1 VLDFQI
7 DDECSYEYSYIFVA
21 NLLEGV
27 GVIAAL
33 NTVDTLGR
41 SVSQTLFFVVTAALL
56 FTYGGLYVGSE
67 STAALVMLFIAKITS
82 AGAMCVLWIQTAEIY
97 PTEVHTYTHMTTQI
111 HLYLYRTLYIDCPIP
126 SFCVKVTNPNLTTVL
141 ICTFIVLLRSCERRG
156 IPRQPLW
163 ADSGHVSE

>member
-1 VLDFQI
+1 MSAVDVHNYIGIYRIFGYFAFYCLFLILVLDFQI

-33 NTVDTLGR
+33 NTVDRLGR

-97 PTEVHTYTHMTTQI
+97 PTEVRTHI
-111 HLYLYRTLYIDCPIP
+111 L
-126 SFCVKVTNPNLTTVL
+126 LTTNHN
-141 ICTFIVLLRSCERRG
+141 
-156 IPRQPLW
+156 
-163 ADSGHVSE
+163 A